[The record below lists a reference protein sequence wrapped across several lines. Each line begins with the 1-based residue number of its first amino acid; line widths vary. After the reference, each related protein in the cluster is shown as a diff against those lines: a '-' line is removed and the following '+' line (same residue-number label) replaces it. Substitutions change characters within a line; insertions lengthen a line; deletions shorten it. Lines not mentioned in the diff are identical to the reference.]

1 MQNIKYVFKTS
12 FKLEIKFN
20 LILKKDK
27 SVSLSESN
35 YSQVFCSGI
44 LGSIELITGLYLII
58 ITNKQKIGTL
68 MGNDIWKLEE
78 IKMLPYREKEM
89 ELNESEVPYIIF

>member
-1 MQNIKYVFKTS
+1 MK
-12 FKLEIKFN
+12 
-20 LILKKDK
+20 KKDK

-35 YSQVFCSGI
+35 YPQVFCSGI

-89 ELNESEVPYIIF
+89 ELNESEVPFIIFE